1 MNINNLKYNLLYN
14 MSYKIDLLPIL
25 EISKRKEEEQKET
38 EKREKEE
45 KNYKKLVITHL
56 ETKGKKWRWDPD
68 TEEYIYSYP
77 KSPPMTLDNVTKK
90 KIQLKTL
97 DI

>member
-1 MNINNLKYNLLYN
+1 

-25 EISKRKEEEQKET
+25 DVSKRKEEEQKEI
-38 EKREKEE
+38 EKKEKEE
-45 KNYKKLVITHL
+45 KNYKKLVQTHL
-56 ETKGKKWRWDPD
+56 KKGKKWRWDPD

-77 KSPPMTLDNVTKK
+77 KSPPMTIDNVIKK
-90 KIQLKTL
+90 KITFKTL

>member
-1 MNINNLKYNLLYN
+1 

-25 EISKRKEEEQKET
+25 EVSKKKEEERKEI
-38 EKREKEE
+38 EKKEKEE
-45 KNYKKLVITHL
+45 ANYKKLVQTHL

-77 KSPPMTLDNVTKK
+77 KSLPMTIDNVIKK
-90 KIQLKTL
+90 KITFKTL
-97 DI
+97 DIE

>member
-1 MNINNLKYNLLYN
+1 

-25 EISKRKEEEQKET
+25 QVSKRKET

-77 KSPPMTLDNVTKK
+77 KSPPMSLDNK
-90 KIQLKTL
+90 
-97 DI
+97 